1 LPDEEAIS
9 VKRRTVV
16 ILLVLAVLAGGAYW
30 VLRARD
36 REKPLEFAGTIEARD
51 AEVGSLVG
59 GRVSSV
65 LVSEGDIVKTG
76 QPLVT
81 FETDLGALQIREQRA
96 VVDQARA
103 NLAKVQAGPRREE
116 IARAKAQVE
125 NAAREE
131 RRLKNLLGQGLIPRQ
146 QYDDAAT
153 AAKTADETY
162 RELARGSRVE
172 DVHAAEGA
180 LDEAEQKLAYL
191 LRQSQETVVKAPADG
206 VIESLDLRPGDL
218 VPANQPVARILE
230 PGQLW
235 VRVWVPEPLLGRV
248 RLGEAGTIQVDTF
261 PKREFHGKVVEIR
274 QQGEYTPRNVQ
285 TLKQRMDLVFGV
297 KVAIDPTPEL
307 KPGMA
312 ATVRLVDGD
321 R

>member
-1 LPDEEAIS
+1 
-9 VKRRTVV
+9 VKRRTIV
-16 ILLVLAVLAGGAYW
+16 ILLVLVAAAGAAYW
-30 VLRARD
+30 FFRAHN
-36 REKPLEFAGTIEARD
+36 RETHLEFSGTIEARD

-59 GRVSSV
+59 GRVSAV
-65 LVSEGDIVKTG
+65 LVSEGDTVKAG
-76 QPLVT
+76 QPVVT

-180 LDEAEQKLAYL
+180 LDQAEQKLAYL

-206 VIESLDLRPGDL
+206 VVESLDLRPGDL

-248 RLGEAGTIQVDTF
+248 RVAEAATIQVDTF
-261 PKREFHGKVVEIR
+261 AKREFHGKVVEIR

-312 ATVRLVDGD
+312 ATVRLVD
-321 R
+321 

>member
-1 LPDEEAIS
+1 M
-9 VKRRTVV
+9 KRRTVV
-16 ILLVLAVLAGGAYW
+16 ILLVLVAAAGGAYW
-30 VLRARD
+30 ALRARN
-36 REKPLEFAGTIEARD
+36 REKPLEFSGTIEARD

-59 GRVSSV
+59 GRVASV
-65 LVSEGDIVKTG
+65 LVSEGATVKAG

-103 NLAKVQAGPRREE
+103 NLARVHAGPRREE
-116 IARAKAQVE
+116 IARAKAQGD

-131 RRLKNLLGQGLIPRQ
+131 RRLKTLLAQGLVPRQ

-153 AAKTADETY
+153 AAKTAAETY

-172 DVHAAEGA
+172 DVQAAQAA
-180 LDEAEQKLAYL
+180 LDQAEQRLAFL
-191 LRQSQETVVKAPADG
+191 LRQSQETVVKSPADG
-206 VIESLDLRPGDL
+206 IVESLDLRPGDL

-235 VRVWVPEPLLGRV
+235 VRVWVPEPVLGRV
-248 RLGEAGTIQVDTF
+248 RVGQAAAITVDTF
-261 PKREFHGKVVEIR
+261 PKRDFRGRVVEIR

-285 TLKQRMDLVFGV
+285 TMKQRMDQVFGV
-297 KVAIDPTPEL
+297 KVAIDPAPEL
-307 KPGMA
+307 KAGMTA
-312 ATVRLVDGD
+312 IVKLAD

>member
-1 LPDEEAIS
+1 LPHEHETI
-9 VKRRTVV
+9 VKRRTIV
-16 ILLVLAVLAGGAYW
+16 ILLVLAAAAGAAYW

-36 REKPLEFAGTIEARD
+36 REKPLEFSGTIEARD
-51 AEVGSLVG
+51 VEVGSLVG
-59 GRVSSV
+59 GRVSAV
-65 LVSEGDIVKTG
+65 LVSEGDTVKAG
-76 QPLVT
+76 QTVVT

-103 NLAKVQAGPRREE
+103 NLARVHAGPRREE
-116 IARAKAQVE
+116 IARAKAQAE
-125 NAAREE
+125 NAEREQ
-131 RRLKNLLGQGLIPRQ
+131 RRLKSLLDQGLVPRQ

-153 AAKTADETY
+153 AAKTAEESW

-206 VIESLDLRPGDL
+206 VVESLDLRPGDL

-248 RLGEAGTIQVDTF
+248 RVGEAATIQVDTF
-261 PKREFHGKVVEIR
+261 AKREFHGKVVEIR

-312 ATVRLVDGD
+312 ATVRLVD
-321 R
+321 